1 MIYKDWYYTRG
12 AFETITKKVSTIYG
26 NFVHLVSSLTK
37 ELWFWFWHRK
47 SFPNRPCHTP
57 FLEVYPQ
64 IWSLQTLN
72 WDESS
77 KSEFVGYPMSITC
90 SVTEWQIVA
99 PPLVKHF
106 FFKNLCEGQTRFYP
120 RGLQSPILDIHFLFQ
135 NSIKC
140 KLLSFSNMSNRIS
153 TVFLALQ

>member
-1 MIYKDWYYTRG
+1 MIYKDWYYTRRG

-99 PPLVKHF
+99 QPLVKHF
-106 FFKNLCEGQTRFYP
+106 FLKIYVKVKQDFILEVFS
-120 RGLQSPILDIHFLFQ
+120 LQFLISISSSKIASNVSFFLSPICQTEFLQ
-135 NSIKC
+135 
-140 KLLSFSNMSNRIS
+140 FS
-153 TVFLALQ
+153 